1 MKEAFESKAQHPR
14 KAMSLFLKAGKG
26 TVSSYGRSASS
37 HRRNCIMNRPFPSS
51 PQSLFQSEVK
61 CEIFVMVISSNFNMN
76 EN

>member
-26 TVSSYGRSASS
+26 TVSSYGRSVSS

-51 PQSLFQSEVK
+51 PQRGSK
-61 CEIFVMVISSNFNMN
+61 CEIFFMVISSNVNTN